1 MNPMRRI
8 VIAFSGL
15 LLAGILLLTSYQ
27 AQRRMNEIRVRER
40 LVDTEIIENAPPL
53 VVFTTVALGSF
64 RGLIANFLWLRTHR
78 MQDEGRYF
86 EMVQLASWITM
97 LQPRFTGATAYLAWN
112 MAYNVSVT
120 FSRPEDRWRWVR
132 RGIEL
137 IRDEALVYN
146 PGDPELYREL
156 GWIYQH
162 KLGQEMD
169 DANIYYKTQLAEEMM
184 SVLGGWPVDWQRWAE
199 APNDEPE
206 LRSRLGEEHPLWGW
220 LQDRGIRLSEFE
232 RDFREGNGFA
242 EETVEDLR
250 SLAIRDTLEVYFR
263 GRWLRQRL
271 KMEPHRIAR
280 LNREYG
286 ELDWRLPEAHA
297 IYWASRGLEVA
308 EGGVDLACERMIFQS
323 LNNAFA
329 GGRLLYFRGRDEA
342 LQRPVVQF
350 IPNVDIVD
358 AVDRAYLDSIEQHP
372 DNRSVVSARRNFLE
386 RAVTTLYMFGRE
398 EQAREYLRTLRR
410 DFPQPEYRRPLEDFA
425 LQRLAGDVADA
436 NFNQAQGLVQ
446 GYLWQMCNDL
456 SLGEFERAAAME
468 RIAAAIWQRYMARIG
483 ERTHERRGLPPY
495 PEMRQNAIRQALE
508 VFHPEL
514 AARLRAALRQM
525 GFPVDPQNS

>member
-1 MNPMRRI
+1 MNVFRKI
-8 VIAFSGL
+8 IIGAVL
-15 LLAGILLLTSYQ
+15 LPLVILLLFTSYQ
-27 AQRRMNEIRVRER
+27 VQQRMNFIRERER
-40 LVDTEIIENAPPL
+40 LVDTDIIENAPPM
-53 VVFTTVALGSF
+53 VAFTTVALGSF

-120 FSRPEDRWRWVR
+120 FTRPEDRWRWVR

-169 DANIYYKTQLAEEMM
+169 DANIYYKWQLAEEMM
-184 SVLGGWPVDWQRWAE
+184 SVLGGWPVDWELWAR
-199 APNDEPE
+199 APADDRE
-206 LRSRLGEEHPLWGW
+206 LRRFLGENHPLWSW
-220 LQDRGIRLSEFE
+220 LTERRLPLAELESTF
-232 RDFREGNGFA
+232 RDHNGFP
-242 EETVEDLR
+242 EDLQK
-250 SLAIRDTLEVYFR
+250 SLLELGVRDTLNVYFR

-271 KMEPHRIAR
+271 KLEPDRIAR
-280 LNREYG
+280 LNQKYG
-286 ELDWRLPEAHA
+286 EFDWRLPEAHA
-297 IYWASRGLEVA
+297 IYWATRGLEVA
-308 EGGVDLACERMIFQS
+308 EDGIDLACERMIFQS

-329 GGRLLYFRGRDEA
+329 GGRLLYFRGANEELD
-342 LQRPVVQF
+342 RPVVQF
-350 IPNVDIVD
+350 IPNIEIVD
-358 AVDRAYLDSIEQHP
+358 AVERAYLESIEQHP
-372 DNRSVVSARRNFLE
+372 DNRSIVSARRNFLE
-386 RAVTTLYMFGRE
+386 RAVTTLYIFGRE
-398 EQAREYLRTLRR
+398 TKAGEYLRTLRR

-425 LQRLAGDVADA
+425 LRRLAGDVAEA
-436 NFNQAQGLVQ
+436 NFNQAQGMVQ

-456 SLGEFERAAAME
+456 ALGEFERAAAME
-468 RIAAAIWQRYMARIG
+468 RIAATIWQRYMAQIG

-495 PEMRQNAIRQALE
+495 PEMRQNTIRQALE

-514 AARLRAALRQM
+514 SARLRAALRQI
-525 GFPVDPQNS
+525 GLALE